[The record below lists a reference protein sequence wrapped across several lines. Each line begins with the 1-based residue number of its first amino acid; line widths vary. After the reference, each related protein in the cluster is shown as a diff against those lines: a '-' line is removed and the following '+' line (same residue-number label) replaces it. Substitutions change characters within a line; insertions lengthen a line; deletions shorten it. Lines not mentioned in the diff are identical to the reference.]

1 MYTMKPIAIKDLSE
15 NFFEVIG
22 KEWMLVTAGNKDH
35 FNTMTASWGGVGV
48 LWNRP
53 VVFAFIRPERYTRE
67 FIDARN
73 EFTITFLGPE
83 YRKAHSICGSKSGW
97 EIDKVAATVLTPFFT
112 EAGNPVF
119 EEARLTL
126 ECKVVYKS
134 EIEEAKFLDPSV
146 FPRWYDE
153 KNGNAHIVYI
163 AEIVNAWEK

>member
-1 MYTMKPIAIKDLSE
+1 MKAINPNEIKD
-15 NFFEVIG
+15 NFIELIG
-22 KEWMLVTAGNKDH
+22 KEWMLVSAGDKEK
-35 FNTMTASWGGVGV
+35 FNMMTASWGGVGV

-53 VVFAFIRPERYTRE
+53 VVSAFIRPERYTRE

-97 EIDKVAATVLTPFFT
+97 EIDKVAATGLTPFFT

>member
-1 MYTMKPIAIKDLSE
+1 MRAINPDQIKDNVIEL
-15 NFFEVIG
+15 IG
-22 KEWMLVTAGNKDH
+22 KEWMLVSAGDKEK
-35 FNTMTASWGGVGV
+35 FNMMTASWGGMGV

-67 FIDARN
+67 FIDAKN

-83 YRKAHSICGSKSGW
+83 LRKAHSICGSKSGR
-97 EIDKVAATVLTPFFT
+97 EIDKVAATGLTPLFT

-119 EEARLTL
+119 EEARFTL

-163 AEIVNAWEK
+163 AEILNAWEK

>member
-1 MYTMKPIAIKDLSE
+1 MKAINPNEIKD
-15 NFFEVIG
+15 NFIELIG
-22 KEWMLVTAGNKDH
+22 KEWMLVSAGDKEK
-35 FNTMTASWGGVGV
+35 FNMMTASWGGVGV

-83 YRKAHSICGSKSGW
+83 HRKAHSICGSKSGR
-97 EIDKVAATVLTPFFT
+97 EIDT

-134 EIEEAKFLDPSV
+134 EIEEAKFLDPTV

-163 AEIVNAWEK
+163 AEILNAWEK

>member
-1 MYTMKPIAIKDLSE
+1 MKAINPNEIKD
-15 NFFEVIG
+15 NFIELIG
-22 KEWMLVTAGNKDH
+22 KEWMLVSAGDKEK
-35 FNTMTASWGGVGV
+35 FNMMTASWGGVGV

-53 VVFAFIRPERYTRE
+53 VVFE
-67 FIDARN
+67 FIDAKN

-83 YRKAHSICGSKSGW
+83 HRKAHSICGSKSGR
-97 EIDKVAATVLTPFFT
+97 EIDKVAATGLTPFFT